1 MEKTDLEKLTKA
13 IKIIEKIANG
23 VNPLDGKPIA
33 KGHFLQEPK
42 INRCLLFVADTLKRQ
57 LQETVYRTRRPNV
70 FIISADEKGRVEFP
84 PGKIGV
90 NEFSKCVN
98 RVLDLTR
105 SKKLTGVELNKRLKK
120 IGLLTEEQTPDGKV
134 RTTVNSKSLE
144 YGFETELRNYNS
156 NEYRMVL
163 MNDKG
168 KRYLLDN
175 LETIMGNEG

>member
-1 MEKTDLEKLTKA
+1 MEKLGLEKLTKA
-13 IKIIEKIANG
+13 IEIIEKIANG
-23 VNPLDGKPIA
+23 INPLDGKPIE
-33 KGHFLQEPK
+33 KEHFLQEPK
-42 INRCLLFVADTLKRQ
+42 INRCLAFVADSLKRQ
-57 LQETVYRTRRPNV
+57 LQETVYRIRRPNV
-70 FIISADEKGRVEFP
+70 FIISDDEKERVEFP

-120 IGLLTEEQTPDGKV
+120 VGLLTEEQTPDGKV

-144 YGFETELRNYNS
+144 YGFETELRNYNG
-156 NEYRMVL
+156 NEYLMVL
-163 MNDKG
+163 MNDRA

-175 LETIMGNEG
+175 LETIMGDES